1 MAAKRKSRFRVF
13 PSDLIVAF
21 WVGFGTCLTLVL
33 IAVWAVN
40 NNG

>member
-21 WVGFGTCLTLVL
+21 WVGFGTCGALVL
-33 IAVWAVN
+33 FVLWAVN
-40 NNG
+40 GNV